1 MTFLKS
7 ATLALAALLPLT
19 NAVPTARAE
28 DGSWDAA
35 HAKAATALAKL
46 SLEDKVKMVT
56 GEGWMKGPCVG
67 TTAEISSIGY
77 PQLCLQDGPL
87 GIRYAQGITAFPAG
101 VQAASTWDIDLINAR
116 GNALGTESKAMGV
129 HVQLGP
135 VGGPLGKIPQ
145 GGRNWE
151 GFSPDPYLT
160 GVAMAETIKGM
171 QEAGVQACAKHYI
184 GNEQELNRDKMSS
197 TIADRVNHELY
208 LWPFADSVKANV
220 AAVMCSY
227 NRLNGTYACESD
239 LALNGLLKGELDF
252 RGYVVSDWNA
262 QHTTEGSANA
272 GMDMSMPGDNFG
284 DNKFLWG
291 SALTSAVSG
300 GQVDES
306 RVDDMVQR
314 ILASWYYLGQDAGY
328 PKVGWSSWNGGVGGP
343 DVQGDHKIVARDIA
357 RDGIVLLKNE
367 NNALPLKKP
376 ASLAII
382 GQDAINNPDGPN
394 ACVDRG
400 CDVGTL
406 AMGWGSGSAEFP
418 YLIAPLDA
426 IQEQATADGTTI
438 VTSTSDSTSEGAA
451 AAGKADTA
459 IVFIN
464 ADSGE
469 QYITVEGQAGDRA
482 DLDPWHNGNGLVEAV
497 ANVNKNTIVVIHS
510 VGPLILE
517 KILALPNVVAVVWA
531 GLPGQESGNGLVDI
545 LYGSKSPSGKLP
557 YTIAKQASDY
567 GTSPQ
572 SGDDNFSEGLYID
585 YRHFDEAGIEPR
597 YEFGFGLSYTTFEY
611 SELVATYTDKTE
623 GSTTT
628 APGGAEGLY
637 DTVATVTATITNS
650 GTVEGAEVAQLYIT
664 LPSTAPSTP
673 VRQLRGFSKINL
685 AAGESGT
692 VTFSLRRKDLSYW
705 DTDAQKWV
713 TPTGEFTVSVGAS
726 SRNLAL
732 KGTITMRASILLFL
746 VPFGLAAAA
755 PKKPGIKPLALEM
768 LDSII
773 VRKQG
778 ITVDPSVKTSVIEGG
793 LLLFGIDEVLENLAL
808 SQEHKTKYESYL
820 DLVMSGLVPVLK
832 NVTADVTSPLDEFSV
847 GTGFI
852 KQYRK
857 TGNQTLLSTIET
869 LHQTDLLRK
878 RQSDGSYW
886 YYVYSNVTT
895 QDGLF
900 SIPSFHSA
908 YASEFDKDN
917 ALTAYQLSALQFSN
931 VIDRCLSH
939 STGGLLYH
947 GYDPTLSYPIW
958 GNLTSRGHSQ
968 SIWGRAVGW
977 TCMGLLITLD
987 VIPDTPATTAVRKQ
1001 LHGIFVRLMSAI
1013 IHAQDESSG
1022 AWWQVMNFPSR
1033 PGNFL
1038 ESSATGLFAYAALR
1052 GLRLGYLGTVDSW
1065 RDAGDRLSAEQYRQ
1079 SAERAYDWLLNNALL
1094 ELEDGT
1100 LGYNLTVDVCSINST
1115 TAFDFYATQP
1125 LKPQSLLGEVGFLLT
1140 DLERGLAKK

>member
-1 MTFLKS
+1 MAFLKS

-19 NAVPTARAE
+19 SAVPTARAD
-28 DGSWDAA
+28 DGGWDAA
-35 HAKAATALAKL
+35 HAKAVTALAKL
-46 SLEDKVKMVT
+46 SLGDKVKMVT
-56 GEGWMKGPCVG
+56 GEGWEKGPCVG

-87 GIRYAQGITAFPAG
+87 GIRFAQGITAFPAG
-101 VQAASTWDIDLINAR
+101 VQAASTWDIALIKAR

-135 VGGPLGKIPQ
+135 VGGPLGKIPH

-160 GVAMAETIKGM
+160 GVAMAETITGM
-171 QEAGVQACAKHYI
+171 QNAGVQACAKHYI
-184 GNEQELNRDKMSS
+184 GNEQELNRDTMSS

-262 QHTTEGSANA
+262 QHTTVGSAKA

-284 DNKFLWG
+284 DNNYLWG
-291 SALTSAVSG
+291 TALTNAVSG

-306 RVDDMVQR
+306 RVDDMVER

-343 DVQGDHKIVARDIA
+343 EVQGEHKIVARDIA

-382 GQDAINNPDGPN
+382 GNDAINNPNGPN

-406 AMGWGSGSAEFP
+406 AMGWGSGAAEFP
-418 YLIAPLDA
+418 YLISPLDA
-426 IQEQATADGTTI
+426 IQKQATADGTTI
-438 VTSTSDSTSEGAA
+438 VSSTTDSTSEGAA

-459 IVFIN
+459 LVFIN

-469 QYITVEGQAGDRA
+469 GYITVEGQAGDRA

-567 GTSPQ
+567 GTSVR
-572 SGDDNFSEGLYID
+572 SGDDDFSEGLYID
-585 YRHFDEAGIEPR
+585 YRHFDQAGIEPR
-597 YEFGFGLSYTTFEY
+597 YEFGFGLSYTTFGY
-611 SELVATYTDKTE
+611 SDLTTTYTDKTE

-637 DTVATVTATITNS
+637 DTVVTVTAKITNS
-650 GTVEGAEVAQLYIT
+650 GTVEGAEVAQLYIG
-664 LPSTAPSTP
+664 LPSTAPPTP

-692 VTFSLRRKDLSYW
+692 VTFNLRRKDLSYW

-713 TPTGEFTVSVGAS
+713 TPTGDFTVSVGAS

-732 KGTITMRASILLFL
+732 KGTM
-746 VPFGLAAAA
+746 
-755 PKKPGIKPLALEM
+755 
-768 LDSII
+768 
-773 VRKQG
+773 
-778 ITVDPSVKTSVIEGG
+778 
-793 LLLFGIDEVLENLAL
+793 
-808 SQEHKTKYESYL
+808 
-820 DLVMSGLVPVLK
+820 
-832 NVTADVTSPLDEFSV
+832 
-847 GTGFI
+847 
-852 KQYRK
+852 
-857 TGNQTLLSTIET
+857 
-869 LHQTDLLRK
+869 
-878 RQSDGSYW
+878 
-886 YYVYSNVTT
+886 
-895 QDGLF
+895 
-900 SIPSFHSA
+900 
-908 YASEFDKDN
+908 
-917 ALTAYQLSALQFSN
+917 
-931 VIDRCLSH
+931 
-939 STGGLLYH
+939 
-947 GYDPTLSYPIW
+947 
-958 GNLTSRGHSQ
+958 
-968 SIWGRAVGW
+968 
-977 TCMGLLITLD
+977 
-987 VIPDTPATTAVRKQ
+987 
-1001 LHGIFVRLMSAI
+1001 
-1013 IHAQDESSG
+1013 
-1022 AWWQVMNFPSR
+1022 
-1033 PGNFL
+1033 
-1038 ESSATGLFAYAALR
+1038 
-1052 GLRLGYLGTVDSW
+1052 
-1065 RDAGDRLSAEQYRQ
+1065 
-1079 SAERAYDWLLNNALL
+1079 
-1094 ELEDGT
+1094 
-1100 LGYNLTVDVCSINST
+1100 
-1115 TAFDFYATQP
+1115 
-1125 LKPQSLLGEVGFLLT
+1125 
-1140 DLERGLAKK
+1140 